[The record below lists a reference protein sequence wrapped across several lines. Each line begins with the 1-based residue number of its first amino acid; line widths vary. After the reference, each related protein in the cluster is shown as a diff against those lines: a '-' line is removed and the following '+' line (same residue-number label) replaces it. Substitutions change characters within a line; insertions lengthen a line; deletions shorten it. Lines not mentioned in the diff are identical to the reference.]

1 MYREY
6 ASPFPAKIIIEKD
19 RILTENANK
28 TYHYGRI
35 QADFF
40 TPYSKNPIIASFFNN
55 IGRADEL
62 GSGVRNLY
70 KYLKIYANSEP
81 ILFEDDVFRAE
92 IPIDSIGTTE
102 SIPINTDKIP
112 INTDKRE
119 ELILNFIHE
128 NGSISNKE
136 ACKLTGYKEATIKKT
151 FKKMVEHNII
161 VPVGEKKS
169 RRYVLSD

>member
-1 MYREY
+1 MYMYREY
-6 ASPFPAKIIIEKD
+6 TSPFPAKIIIEKD

-28 TYHYGRI
+28 TYHYRRI

-70 KYLKIYANSEP
+70 KHLKIYANSEP
-81 ILFEDDVFRAE
+81 ILFEYDVFRAE
-92 IPIDSIGTTE
+92 IPIDSIGTTK
-102 SIPINTDKIP
+102 SIP

-136 ACKLTGYKEATIKKT
+136 ACKLTGYKEATIKK
-151 FKKMVEHNII
+151 MVEHNII

-169 RRYVLSD
+169 RRYVLSN